1 MKKLALLLPLLVLA
15 SCGGGDKIEISGYG
29 YSEDKAFNLSQAK
42 AALEDPGFE
51 KIYGSLQ
58 DVYIKGI
65 VTQSYLNDPSG
76 DGVWAGTVIIKEEG
90 KATGD
95 TVEVSFFGISEDAK
109 SNYDKYASRLF
120 DFSPCSMAGYEVTF
134 KGSFGPT
141 ILSKSK
147 YKMYDAELISFS
159 RGVVETVDKPNLL
172 KTNYNFQY
180 VPSYFK
186 ADAKT
191 EEKVKTLI
199 KDGASL
205 KVVTDREGD
214 VVLSVEQYL
223 EHQDYFSKVV
233 ITMNTPLVP
242 EISYTYRLNKSDYED
257 RPYVNLPYENYQS
270 VIEFK
275 EGACEIHIKI
285 LFGDE
290 NILPWNIG
298 FELIE
303 KD

>member
-1 MKKLALLLPLLVLA
+1 M
-15 SCGGGDKIEISGYG
+15 G
-29 YSEDKAFNLSQAK
+29 
-42 AALEDPGFE
+42 
-51 KIYGSLQ
+51 
-58 DVYIKGI
+58 
-65 VTQSYLNDPSG
+65 
-76 DGVWAGTVIIKEEG
+76 
-90 KATGD
+90 
-95 TVEVSFFGISEDAK
+95 
-109 SNYDKYASRLF
+109 
-120 DFSPCSMAGYEVTF
+120 
-134 KGSFGPT
+134 
-141 ILSKSK
+141 
-147 YKMYDAELISFS
+147 AELISFS

-172 KTNYNFQY
+172 KTTYNFQY
-180 VPSYFK
+180 VPFYYK
-186 ADAKT
+186 ADTKT
-191 EEKVKTLI
+191 EEKVQTLI

-242 EISYTYRLNKSDYED
+242 IISYTYRLNKSDYED

-285 LFGDE
+285 LNGKQALDA
-290 NILPWNIG
+290 WNIG

-303 KD
+303 KN